1 MVQLRPGTSA
11 TEDEVRAHCRE
22 HIADYKVPKQVF
34 VVDEIKRTPV
44 GKVDYKWAVAEAAS
58 LVGA

>member
-1 MVQLRPGTSA
+1 MSV
-11 TEDEVRAHCRE
+11 TEEEVRAHCRE

-34 VVDEIKRTPV
+34 IVGEIKRTPV

-58 LVGA
+58 LAGA

>member
-1 MVQLRPGTSA
+1 MVQLRSGMSV
-11 TEDEVRAHCRE
+11 TEEEVRAHCRE

-34 VVDEIKRTPV
+34 IVGEIKRTPV

-58 LVGA
+58 LAGA